1 VSKDWIL
8 EDRSFY
14 YYHETTAYEPVDP
27 VMIDVLRMRPN
38 PATGYV
44 QLDLQENASLHLFN
58 STGQLIRQL
67 ETSSGNHVLDV
78 SGLPAGPIM

>member
-44 QLDLQENASLHLFN
+44 QLDL
-58 STGQLIRQL
+58 
-67 ETSSGNHVLDV
+67 
-78 SGLPAGPIM
+78 